1 MSARRETYRV
11 YWTHEGWLV
20 QAECGRLRLGP
31 YEDQED
37 AIAKALV
44 AVRETRPSRLKI
56 SKPLGEWWAEVTY
69 ADDPAS

>member
-1 MSARRETYRV
+1 M
-11 YWTHEGWLV
+11 